1 MVFVGNDLEV
11 LLDREA
17 RGEEELE
24 PVSGADDAV
33 CADRE
38 ALRAERHG
46 SSAFAAPSTTLPAIP
61 GCSCR
66 RSIGVHA
73 LKMENRPQVIRELIE
88 IFIRKNET
96 SHKFRKFL
104 AFSEFF

>member
-1 MVFVGNDLEV
+1 MGRYPLYKPTGETTHELVVFVGNDLEV

-46 SSAFAAPSTTLPAIP
+46 SSAFAAPSTTLPAT
-61 GCSCR
+61 GVLLSAFDR
-66 RSIGVHA
+66 RSRAQAGPGEAAMNV
-73 LKMENRPQVIRELIE
+73 ERGC
-88 IFIRKNET
+88 
-96 SHKFRKFL
+96 
-104 AFSEFF
+104 

>member
-1 MVFVGNDLEV
+1 MGRYPLYKPTGETTHELVVFVGNDLEV

-38 ALRAERHG
+38 AFRAERHG
-46 SSAFAAPSTTLPAIP
+46 SSA
-61 GCSCR
+61 
-66 RSIGVHA
+66 
-73 LKMENRPQVIRELIE
+73 
-88 IFIRKNET
+88 
-96 SHKFRKFL
+96 
-104 AFSEFF
+104 

>member
-1 MVFVGNDLEV
+1 MGRYPLYKPTGETTHELVVFVGNDLEV

-24 PVSGADDAV
+24 PVSGADGAV

-46 SSAFAAPSTTLPAIP
+46 SSAFAAPRDRPLLLSAFNRRCSP
-61 GCSCR
+61 G
-66 RSIGVHA
+66 HA
-73 LKMENRPQVIRELIE
+73 P
-88 IFIRKNET
+88 
-96 SHKFRKFL
+96 SHAR
-104 AFSEFF
+104 

>member
-1 MVFVGNDLEV
+1 VVFVGNDLEV

-24 PVSGADDAV
+24 PVSGADGAV

-46 SSAFAAPSTTLPAIP
+46 SSAFAAPSTALLVSA
-61 GCSCR
+61 
-66 RSIGVHA
+66 IGVPRIDA
-73 LKMENRPQVIRELIE
+73 Y
-88 IFIRKNET
+88 
-96 SHKFRKFL
+96 
-104 AFSEFF
+104 FSSF